1 MEINGDVKGWVFLF
15 LTALGWHP
23 VKRQSSPSEELLD
36 MLREKTMLLYDVSL
50 LWLRKSWLC
59 LNNWKAQHDGIS
71 FSFLLLLTRL
81 LTYVWYKLRKIK
93 PPASHRKYIK
103 CPMVFLSTQIVLSD
117 DNLHCRS
124 RASISFIAVN
134 NYMEKNIFKKEG
146 FVFVSVSR
154 RFQPIKAG
162 TCGIT
167 YHILTYDLSYL
178 DRSKDS

>member
-1 MEINGDVKGWVFLF
+1 MEINGDVKGWVFFFF
-15 LTALGWHP
+15 LTDLGWHP
-23 VKRQSSPSEELLD
+23 VGRQSSPSEELLGV
-36 MLREKTMLLYDVSL
+36 LREKTMLFYDVSL

-59 LNNWKAQHDGIS
+59 LDNWRAQHDDIS

-103 CPMVFLSTQIVLSD
+103 CLMVYSSTQIVSSD

-134 NYMEKNIFKKEG
+134 KYMEERSSRKKVL
-146 FVFVSVSR
+146 FLFL
-154 RFQPIKAG
+154 F
-162 TCGIT
+162 
-167 YHILTYDLSYL
+167 LW
-178 DRSKDS
+178 DSSP